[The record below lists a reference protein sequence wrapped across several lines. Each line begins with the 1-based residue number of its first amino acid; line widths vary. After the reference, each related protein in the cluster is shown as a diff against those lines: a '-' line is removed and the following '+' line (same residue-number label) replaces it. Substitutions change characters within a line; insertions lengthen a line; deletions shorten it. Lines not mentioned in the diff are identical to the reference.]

1 MNTFIK
7 ETTGLKQ
14 INDQKIKTYSCGQA
28 VLDAIT
34 AGTLTEG
41 DEFQTNVAFGIH
53 EDIVDDVAYL
63 LSVTPGNASPTNQL
77 VTQDDIS
84 ALDIGALG
92 NRVTAIEG
100 YIPVNTTNANPLVN
114 NLGLTQA
121 YNELMNCISGNTG
134 SINSLAEDVGAL
146 NTSITCKVECSD
158 FTAHTTAQDTC
169 NTCYNSQLSCLNTD
183 VAALKL
189 TDTEHT
195 NCISAINTDLSSLHT
210 LVNNCTSAYDTCI
223 NCYDSH
229 FTSVDSSI
237 TSINSCTSSLQT
249 SFNALDSTAV
259 KCVNGVAPVNGNV
272 TITLPTSYSM
282 TLNGTDLTITEL

>member
-1 MNTFIK
+1 VNTFIK
-7 ETTGLKQ
+7 ESNGLKQ

-34 AGTLTEG
+34 DGTLTEG
-41 DEFQTNVAFGIH
+41 DEFQTQVAFGIH

-84 ALDIGALG
+84 ALDVGALG
-92 NRVTAIEG
+92 DRVTTVEG
-100 YIPVNTTNANPLVN
+100 YIPSNTTNANPLVN

-121 YNELMNCISGNTG
+121 YNELMVSINGNTG
-134 SINSLAEDVGAL
+134 SINSLAESVGTL
-146 NTSITCKVECSD
+146 ETDITSKVECSD

-169 NTCYNSQLSCLNTD
+169 NTSYNSQLSSLNTD
-183 VAALKL
+183 VAALKV
-189 TDTEHT
+189 TDGEHT
-195 NCISAINTDLSSLHT
+195 TAISTINTDLSGLHT

-223 NCYDSH
+223 SGYDSH

-249 SFNALDSTAV
+249 SLNALDNTAV

-272 TITLPTSYSM
+272 TITLPASYSM
-282 TLNGTDLTITEL
+282 TLSGTDLTITEL

>member
-7 ETTGLKQ
+7 ETTGLRQ

-84 ALDIGALG
+84 ALDIGALED
-92 NRVTAIEG
+92 RIATVEG
-100 YIPVNTTNANPLVN
+100 YIPANTTNANPLVN

-121 YNELMNCISGNTG
+121 HNAIMICVDANTS
-134 SINSLAEDVGAL
+134 SINTLDGCVSGL
-146 NTSITCKVECSD
+146 NTAVACKVECSD

-195 NCISAINTDLSSLHT
+195 NCISAINTDLSGLHT
-210 LVNNCTSAYDTCI
+210 FVNNCTTAYDTCI

-229 FTSVDSSI
+229 FTSVDGSI
-237 TSINSCTSSLQT
+237 TSINSCTSSLQS

-272 TITLPTSYSM
+272 TITLPASYSM
-282 TLNGTDLTITEL
+282 TLSGTDLTIVEL

>member
-92 NRVTAIEG
+92 NRVTTIEG
-100 YIPVNTTNANPLVN
+100 YIPANTTNTNPLVN

-134 SINSLAEDVGAL
+134 SINSLAEDVGTL

-158 FTAHTTAQDTC
+158 FTSHTTAQATC
-169 NTCYNSQLSCLNTD
+169 NTCYNDQLSCLNTD

-189 TDTEHT
+189 KDTEHT
-195 NCISAINTDLSSLHT
+195 NCISAINTDLSGLHT

-223 NCYDSH
+223 NCYDNH

-272 TITLPTSYSM
+272 TLPNSYSM
-282 TLNGTDLTITEL
+282 TLSGTDLTIVEL

>member
-7 ETTGLKQ
+7 ESNGLKQ
-14 INDQKIKTYSCGQA
+14 TNDQKIKTYSCGQA

-41 DEFQTNVAFGIH
+41 DEFQTQVAFGIH

-84 ALDIGALG
+84 ALDVGALED
-92 NRVTAIEG
+92 RVDTIEG
-100 YIPVNTTNANPLVN
+100 YIPSNTTNANPLVN

-121 YNELMNCISGNTG
+121 HNAIMVCVDANTS
-134 SINSLAEDVGAL
+134 SINTLDGCVSDL
-146 NTSITCKVECSD
+146 NSAVACKVECSD

-169 NTCYNSQLSCLNTD
+169 NTCYNSQLSSL
-183 VAALKL
+183 
-189 TDTEHT
+189 
-195 NCISAINTDLSSLHT
+195 NTDLSGLHT
-210 LVNNCTSAYDTCI
+210 LVDNCTSA
-223 NCYDSH
+223 YDSH
-229 FTSVDSSI
+229 FTSVDGSI

-249 SFNALDSTAV
+249 SLNALDNTAV

-272 TITLPTSYSM
+272 TITLPASYSM
-282 TLNGTDLTITEL
+282 TLSGTDLTITEL

>member
-84 ALDIGALG
+84 ALDVGALG
-92 NRVTAIEG
+92 DRVTTIEG
-100 YIPVNTTNANPLVN
+100 YIPSNTTNANPLVN

-121 YNELMNCISGNTG
+121 HNAIMICVDANTS
-134 SINSLAEDVGAL
+134 SINTLNGCVSGL
-146 NTSITCKVECSD
+146 NTAVACKVECSD
-158 FTAHTTAQDTC
+158 FTSHTTAQDTC
-169 NTCYNSQLSCLNTD
+169 NTCYNNQLSCLNTD
-183 VAALKL
+183 VAALKV

-195 NCISAINTDLSSLHT
+195 SGIASLNTSLSNLQT
-210 LVNNCTSAYDTCI
+210 LVNNCTSAYDTCN
-223 NCYDSH
+223 NCYNNH
-229 FTSVDSSI
+229 FTSVDGSI
-237 TSINSCTSSLQT
+237 TSINNCTSSLRT
-249 SFNALDSTAV
+249 SLNALDNTAV
-259 KCVNGVAPVNGNV
+259 KCVNGVAPVDGNV
-272 TITLPTSYSM
+272 TITLPASYSM
-282 TLNGTDLTITEL
+282 TLSGTDLTITEL